1 MKSPRVGSVESY
13 IVYSIQSHKHSALIR
28 SLCSTY
34 PFHTVGRRELA
45 EVTATEDGHVLRVG
59 ELVDIRSRAEVL
71 FACSLSRR
79 VEAGAGRCSR
89 RGTAYARGSLDGL
102 RARRAWGASSRET
115 LGVVGVALDT
125 G

>member
-13 IVYSIQSHKHSALIR
+13 IAYNIQSHKHSALIR
-28 SLCSTY
+28 SLWSTC

-89 RGTAYARGSLDGL
+89 RGATYTRGSLDGL
-102 RARRAWGASSRET
+102 GARRARGARSRET
-115 LGVVGVALDT
+115 LRVVGVALDA